1 MIFLAA
7 LLGFVFG
14 HLVHLVFDRFFSG
27 EPLRGPLYECP
38 ACRSPIRAI
47 SAVPYASVILHG
59 GRCPNCREKLPWR
72 AVILPAGAAALF
84 ALSYFVF
91 DDFGA
96 GLLGGF
102 FATVFLTLTL
112 TDLERRLLPN
122 RIVYPSILFALAFCW
137 AWPDTSWMQILAGGA
152 VGVGIAVLIYLF
164 SLLFDRLGKLSVEGD
179 QLDDS
184 VMGPGHIMLELG
196 LELVQLGEQ
205 APCIQRTSHAAVCD
219 VEHLQL
225 TKQLEPLG
233 LSFTEAGRR
242 FLQIVDPLGKPYGPI
257 PFAGP
262 FLQVLS
268 SPYAFCD
275 PTLQGLSVV
284 QMLLALMA
292 PAIRIEQSCTMLFGP
307 PLSFL

>member
-1 MIFLAA
+1 LVEAQLPTFHPSVAFHVIRRNFPSRSYVNGIVIFLAA

-38 ACRSPIRAI
+38 ACRSPIKAI

-122 RIVYPSILFALAFCW
+122 RIVYPSILIAIAFCW
-137 AWPDTSWMQILAGGA
+137 AWPDKSWIQVLAGGGVA
-152 VGVGIAVLIYLF
+152 VGIAVLIYLF
-164 SLLFDRLGKLSVEGD
+164 SLLFGPEAFGMGD
-179 QLDDS
+179 VKMIVLIGF
-184 VMGPGHIMLELG
+184 VVGFPNVI
-196 LELVQLGEQ
+196 
-205 APCIQRTSHAAVCD
+205 AAVL
-219 VEHLQL
+219 VGTVAAGIVAAILVVTRL
-225 TKQLEPLG
+225 RG
-233 LSFTEAGRR
+233 LRDYVAH
-242 FLQIVDPLGKPYGPI
+242 
-257 PFAGP
+257 GP
-262 FLQVLS
+262 FLALGAV
-268 SPYAFCD
+268 
-275 PTLQGLSVV
+275 
-284 QMLLALMA
+284 LALFA
-292 PAIRIEQSCTMLFGP
+292 AA
-307 PLSFL
+307 